1 MANDIS
7 DLAIVHDWVE
17 LGENPMVGPW
27 AILGVPPTG
36 GAPGLAL
43 RIGRDAVIR
52 SHSVIYAG
60 SVIGDG
66 FQCGHGALIR
76 EFNEIGDRVSVG
88 SHSVVEHH
96 VKLADGV
103 RIHTG
108 AFIPEFSILDEG
120 AWVGPHVVFT
130 NAAYP
135 LSPDAKSTLRGPHL
149 KRGAKIGANATLL
162 PGVVIGVNSL
172 VGAGAVVVR
181 DVPDGVVVAGH
192 PARVLRP
199 IDDVDAYRILQS
211 TADELAQ

>member
-7 DLAIVHDWVE
+7 DLAIVYDCVE
-17 LGENPMVGPW
+17 LGENPTIGPW
-27 AILGVPPTG
+27 AIIGTAPTG
-36 GAPGLAL
+36 GASDLAL
-43 RIGRDAVIR
+43 RIGNDAVIR

-60 SVIGDG
+60 SVIGHG
-66 FQCGHGALIR
+66 LQTGHGALIR
-76 EFNEIGDRVSVG
+76 EFNEIGDHVSIG

-96 VKLADGV
+96 VRLADGV

-135 LSPDAKSTLRGPHL
+135 LSPKAKSTLRGPHL
-149 KRGAKIGANATLL
+149 MPGAKIGANATLL

-181 DVPDGVVVAGH
+181 DVPDGVVVAGN
-192 PARVLRP
+192 PARLVRSIGD
-199 IDDVDAYRILQS
+199 IDEYRILGS
-211 TADELAQ
+211 SPDEPVR

>member
-7 DLAIVHDWVE
+7 DLAIVHEWVE
-17 LGENPMVGPW
+17 LGGNPMVGPW
-27 AILGVPPTG
+27 AILGVVPRG
-36 GAPGLAL
+36 GVPGLAL

-60 SVIGDG
+60 SVIGHG

-76 EFNEIGDRVSVG
+76 EFNEIGDHVSVG

-96 VKLADGV
+96 VRLADGV

-108 AFIPEFSILDEG
+108 AFIPEFSVLDEG

-135 LSPDAKSTLRGPHL
+135 LSPNAKSTLRGPHL
-149 KRGAKIGANATLL
+149 MAGAKIGANATLL
-162 PGVVIGVNSL
+162 PGVIIGVNSL
-172 VGAGAVVVR
+172 VGAGSVVVR
-181 DVPDGVVVAGH
+181 NVPDGAIVAGN
-192 PARVLRP
+192 PARFVRS
-199 IDDVDAYRILQS
+199 IDDVEAYNP
-211 TADELAQ
+211 ADLESGGLGR